1 MFSSLGFSPASA
13 DVASQVEPCKIQS
26 LDTTTHMRIGWP
38 VDKDS
43 LKSLGK
49 TNFLVLVVDF
59 SDDPQS
65 NLDVEKYKQ
74 KMELYT
80 VSSYFNFVSNGLFTP
95 TFTIY
100 PSYVRMPETSKHY
113 GDKLE
118 VDEVVN
124 GEWESHHMTHDAIE
138 AVDSKVKISDFD
150 AAIVVVSG
158 GSSLSGRVALA
169 TSQDEG
175 LDLHKSGEIHN
186 TILAGA
192 QAFSTEGIRPWAIIV
207 HEVNHL
213 LGLVDLYLYE
223 ADGWW
228 KGKSTGAFGMQG
240 FLRGSSGTDSLGW
253 NRWLRGWMP
262 ESRILCVDSPKNL
275 KEIKMSS
282 LNSIESSYEMVV
294 IKVSPTVVY
303 VVEALKNKGFEAST
317 FSNSLLIYKVDVT
330 VKTGFGPVTIVPKKT
345 KVTTAPLS
353 AGLPDWVRF
362 QEAPLRVFE
371 QVFSEGMLFRNTNY
385 ESGALTFSL
394 FTGGS
399 ALSEQKRL
407 PKTITCKT
415 GKKVFKIKGYS
426 PTCTN

>member
-1 MFSSLGFSPASA
+1 
-13 DVASQVEPCKIQS
+13 
-26 LDTTTHMRIGWP
+26 
-38 VDKDS
+38 
-43 LKSLGK
+43 
-49 TNFLVLVVDF
+49 
-59 SDDPQS
+59 
-65 NLDVEKYKQ
+65 
-74 KMELYT
+74 
-80 VSSYFNFVSNGLFTP
+80 
-95 TFTIY
+95 
-100 PSYVRMPETSKHY
+100 
-113 GDKLE
+113 
-118 VDEVVN
+118 
-124 GEWESHHMTHDAIE
+124 
-138 AVDSKVKISDFD
+138 
-150 AAIVVVSG
+150 
-158 GSSLSGRVALA
+158 
-169 TSQDEG
+169 
-175 LDLHKSGEIHN
+175 
-186 TILAGA
+186 
-192 QAFSTEGIRPWAIIV
+192 
-207 HEVNHL
+207 
-213 LGLVDLYLYE
+213 
-223 ADGWW
+223 
-228 KGKSTGAFGMQG
+228 
-240 FLRGSSGTDSLGW
+240 
-253 NRWLRGWMP
+253 
-262 ESRILCVDSPKNL
+262 
-275 KEIKMSS
+275 MSS